1 MNVNLSKATAARP
14 VDDMSSKPILPRP
27 YIWRIQNPLV
37 REGAEK
43 PAAAGRPLPPESY
56 PPIVSVGARMS
67 DDHLVSAIAH
77 TLEWNRIT
85 PGNSITAV
93 VCRGHVTLAG
103 YVHSRQDREEAE
115 MLVKRLP
122 GVHGIENRVEV
133 LTDDVLSGRLK
144 SAIINVLRRHGRRV
158 YRDIGVEM
166 NNGRVVLT
174 GKVGSRAEKRL
185 VLDALGWAPYV
196 HAIEDRLEIVT
207 E

>member
-1 MNVNLSKATAARP
+1 MNTNLSNPASARP
-14 VDDMSSKPILPRP
+14 ADDRTRP
-27 YIWRIQNPLV
+27 YAWRIQSSLG

-43 PAAAGRPLPPESY
+43 PAAAGPPSPDESY
-56 PPIVSVGARMS
+56 HPIVSVGARMS

-122 GVHGIENRVEV
+122 GVHSIDNRVEV

-144 SAIINVLRRHGRRV
+144 SAIINVLRRHGGHV

-196 HAIEDRLEIVT
+196 HAIEDRLEVVT